1 MKVKNKLHEL
11 QRLIVTLLQRIAQ
24 INALPPE
31 SRKIHDF
38 VAFEDEKFGY
48 VVYSIVSEVES
59 DQGSW
64 ILTNRDEPLWNEVVA
79 KLCDLNRDVVSP
91 AKVEERLR
99 DFVWKYKSKGWS
111 LSGISG
117 DAQALI
123 STIKSEKG
131 RTARVFLPIWGLIIR
146 VSPFLIGD
154 VEFRPRSEYAEIDKL
169 LEREEPAGKG
179 FSTYKI
185 PTIAAT
191 DEHGDDRMVVQNA
204 EAKVNK
210 ALNIFRALT
219 HSIIP
224 HTSFRE
230 IGIMG
235 TFYPHEKKL
244 YFIKPSQV
252 NTDASPSI
260 LWGGEL
266 YGISDRPVD
275 QYLTEVILPRTG
287 FHLLSNLLVST
298 SCPFNKKLLRG
309 AEWLGEATKPD
320 TLEAKFL
327 KVAFAVDAVVGEAS
341 EDIPDKGKRAR
352 IAERSAFLLA
362 EKGSERERIYH
373 AMRKF
378 IEKQD
383 ELAHGSELHVS
394 QWETENFGMYARG
407 ILTKLLLRE
416 PPFKT
421 MQELV
426 KWVQRKSFQG

>member
-1 MKVKNKLHEL
+1 MKVKNKPHEL

-24 INALPPE
+24 INTLPRE

-38 VAFEDEKFGY
+38 VAFKHKKLGY
-48 VVYSIVSEVES
+48 VAYSIVSEVES

-64 ILTNRDEPLWNEVVA
+64 ILSDRDEPLWNEVVA
-79 KLCDLNRDVVSP
+79 KLCDLNRDVVSL

-99 DFVWKYKSKGWS
+99 DFVWKYKLKEWS
-111 LSGISG
+111 LSGISR

-123 STIKSEKG
+123 NTIKKEKG
-131 RTARVFLPIWGLIIR
+131 RTTRVFLPIWGLIIR

-154 VEFRPRSEYAEIDKL
+154 VEFRPRAEYVEIDKL
-169 LEREEPAGKG
+169 LEREEPAEKG
-179 FSTYKI
+179 FPMYKI

-191 DEHGDDRMVVQNA
+191 ESHGDDRMVIQNA

-244 YFIKPSQV
+244 YFIKSNQV
-252 NTDASPSI
+252 GIDALPPI
-260 LWGGEL
+260 LGGGQL
-266 YGISDRPVD
+266 YGILDRPVD
-275 QYLTEVILPRTG
+275 QYLTEVFLPRMG
-287 FHLLSNLLVST
+287 FQLLSNLLVSHP
-298 SCPFNKKLLRG
+298 SKFDKKLLRG

-327 KVAFAVDAVVGEAS
+327 KVAFAVDAIVGEAS

-362 EKGSERERIYH
+362 ERRSERKRVYDN
-373 AMRKF
+373 MRKF
-378 IEKQD
+378 IEKRD

-394 QWETENFGMYARG
+394 QWETEKFGVYARS

-426 KWVQRKSFQG
+426 KWVQRKSFRG